1 MNGFLNASGIHI
13 NGNPG
18 NFLGGEKFGYGM
30 ACAAETTNQHMLV
43 GVRLVHLRIGH
54 VMLECG
60 TPFRGAT
67 AIDTIRN
74 SIGKTDGEWR
84 RKHGEQHD
92 GQGRLQNV
100 ITDEPLAECQCQ
112 EHNAE
117 FTGHG

>member
-1 MNGFLNASGIHI
+1 MQTGSGEHFGSFGPPENDMAVFMNGFLNASGIHI

-18 NFLGGEKFGYGM
+18 NFLGGEKLGNGM

-43 GVRLVHLRIGH
+43 GARLVHLCIGH

-74 SIGKTDGEWR
+74 ALHAIKKSIR
-84 RKHGEQHD
+84 
-92 GQGRLQNV
+92 QGL
-100 ITDEPLAECQCQ
+100 P
-112 EHNAE
+112 
-117 FTGHG
+117 